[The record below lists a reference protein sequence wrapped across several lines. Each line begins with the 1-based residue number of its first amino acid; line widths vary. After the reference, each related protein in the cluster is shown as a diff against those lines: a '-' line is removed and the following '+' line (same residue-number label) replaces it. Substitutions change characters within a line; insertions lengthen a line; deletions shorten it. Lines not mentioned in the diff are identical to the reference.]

1 MGTLGVDARCLPLHQ
16 SYRPTIGIDQAA
28 GQNNSFINTPY
39 GIMPAEGESE
49 GVLMQS
55 SRILDRLTGRGG
67 VERNG
72 EIICEV
78 DYEIIVSQPT
88 AETQSDTEAEPMP
101 DIPDARGRLRVLD
114 GKRNL
119 MEGDLTLRLNDG
131 RQWKF
136 TVTNGNPV
144 SALYMAV
151 QTGGDSL
158 APVQT

>member
-1 MGTLGVDARCLPLHQ
+1 
-16 SYRPTIGIDQAA
+16 
-28 GQNNSFINTPY
+28 
-39 GIMPAEGESE
+39 
-49 GVLMQS
+49 MQS

-78 DYEIIVSQPT
+78 DYEIIVSQPSAET
-88 AETQSDTEAEPMP
+88 KVETQSDTEAESRP
-101 DIPDARGRLRVLD
+101 DMPDARGRLRVLD

-131 RQWKF
+131 RKWKF

-144 SALYMAV
+144 SALYMVV

-158 APVQT
+158 APVQTWFTAATPSSAYQRPGHSVDRAFSMPLINRDHALTRIS